1 MNKDKVKSFITI
13 VYILLG
19 LTCSYLMV
27 IMSNSIASYRFF
39 SNDTLRISS
48 FGYSFLGFFNNFP
61 NQLFVFILLEAII
74 AIFIYVFIS
83 SFKSGVKEM
92 TIGMQQITDAISIP
106 ISAGQGQHGS
116 ARFLRNDEID
126 KCFKSNVIDLNN
138 PVISRLYREGVEE
151 REKLKKIFEEKKQKL
166 KERSQ
171 SITSEKKQD
180 EQLKEIVQDMCLM
193 GNFMKK
199 EIVKEKQNNPDKFI
213 PIEDAINDKDNNDGL
228 NFCLGVL
235 AQNLE
240 EIGITTAIE
249 KESSEEEES
258 VKASEMVIQFIMN
271 GMVDKKKFEL
281 NFDFGAKR
289 NNELLNDQSEQDIFH
304 LKLKLALAKIFN
316 VPEDEVIIANPQKGN
331 YRVQVIFTNDEMN
344 KMDPAEF
351 EKKCKN
357 SKELEELQ
365 YLEEVNHTLIM
376 EGCKLSR
383 NMLDPKGNR
392 FSGWPVGEMRGG
404 KPYNSPVGWLG
415 FGLKVTGK
423 YDNGSDD
430 WLAYDGNEN
439 EWAVAYHGV
448 RTKMVSK
455 LEDAVGSIAKTGF
468 KVGKAQVYKDSV
480 NVNQP
485 GNQVGVGIYCSP
497 SPDVLEAYASDSTS
511 STVIQGKHYIMGFMM
526 RVKPD
531 KIRYPAEEPDYW
543 ILNATDDEM
552 RPYRILV
559 KEKN

>member
-1 MNKDKVKSFITI
+1 MDENELEELFYSHCPRDRMKMKEFKSFVRDTKICDQKQ
-13 VYILLG
+13 G
-19 LTCSYLMV
+19 EMV
-27 IMSNSIASYRFF
+27 F
-39 SNDTLRISS
+39 LRYCINKELS
-48 FGYSFLGFFNNFP
+48 F
-61 NQLFVFILLEAII
+61 E
-74 AIFIYVFIS
+74 
-83 SFKSGVKEM
+83 SFKFAIKEIGYRKDNSYEDVVKE
-92 TIGMQQITDAISIP
+92 IVQPIEEKNIKKNKEMQ
-106 ISAGQGQHGS
+106 
-116 ARFLRNDEID
+116 
-126 KCFKSNVIDLNN
+126 
-138 PVISRLYREGVEE
+138 
-151 REKLKKIFEEKKQKL
+151 KKIVKRQENLNL
-166 KERSQ
+166 KSA
-171 SITSEKKQD
+171 EKKQD

-249 KESSEEEES
+249 KVSSEEEES

-543 ILNATDDEM
+543 ILNATTDEM

-559 KEKN
+559 KEKKE

>member
-1 MNKDKVKSFITI
+1 MKS
-13 VYILLG
+13 
-19 LTCSYLMV
+19 
-27 IMSNSIASYRFF
+27 A
-39 SNDTLRISS
+39 
-48 FGYSFLGFFNNFP
+48 
-61 NQLFVFILLEAII
+61 
-74 AIFIYVFIS
+74 
-83 SFKSGVKEM
+83 
-92 TIGMQQITDAISIP
+92 
-106 ISAGQGQHGS
+106 
-116 ARFLRNDEID
+116 
-126 KCFKSNVIDLNN
+126 
-138 PVISRLYREGVEE
+138 
-151 REKLKKIFEEKKQKL
+151 
-166 KERSQ
+166 
-171 SITSEKKQD
+171 EKKQD

-304 LKLKLALAKIFN
+304 LKLKLALTKIFK

-404 KPYNSPVGWLG
+404 KPYNSPVGWMG

-430 WLAYDGNEN
+430 WLAYDGNKN

-448 RTKMVSK
+448 RTKMISK
-455 LEDAVGSIAKTGF
+455 LEDAVGSIAKGGF
-468 KVGKAQVYKDSV
+468 KVGKAQAYKDSV
-480 NVNQP
+480 NKNNP
-485 GNQVGVGIYCSP
+485 GKQIGVGIYCSP
-497 SPDVLEAYASDSTS
+497 SPKVLEAYANFSKSD
-511 STVIQGKHYIMGFMM
+511 TVINGKHYIMGFMM

-531 KIRYPAEEPDYW
+531 KIRYPEEKEEYW
-543 ILNATDDEM
+543 VLNATTDEM

-559 KEKN
+559 KEKKE

>member
-1 MNKDKVKSFITI
+1 
-13 VYILLG
+13 
-19 LTCSYLMV
+19 
-27 IMSNSIASYRFF
+27 
-39 SNDTLRISS
+39 
-48 FGYSFLGFFNNFP
+48 
-61 NQLFVFILLEAII
+61 
-74 AIFIYVFIS
+74 
-83 SFKSGVKEM
+83 
-92 TIGMQQITDAISIP
+92 
-106 ISAGQGQHGS
+106 
-116 ARFLRNDEID
+116 
-126 KCFKSNVIDLNN
+126 
-138 PVISRLYREGVEE
+138 
-151 REKLKKIFEEKKQKL
+151 
-166 KERSQ
+166 
-171 SITSEKKQD
+171 
-180 EQLKEIVQDMCLM
+180 
-193 GNFMKK
+193 
-199 EIVKEKQNNPDKFI
+199 
-213 PIEDAINDKDNNDGL
+213 
-228 NFCLGVL
+228 
-235 AQNLE
+235 
-240 EIGITTAIE
+240 
-249 KESSEEEES
+249 
-258 VKASEMVIQFIMN
+258 MN

-543 ILNATDDEM
+543 ILNATTDEM

-559 KEKN
+559 KEKKE